1 MKKSTNTDLNGMD
14 FNTSRAGR
22 LLSLTLPGLVLLA
35 LLAVWEG
42 GTAVSG
48 IEKWILPAPS
58 LIALSLWEQKELLA
72 EHTMRTLLETVLGL
86 AAAILL
92 SVIIATFLDVSEWLR
107 KAIYPILVISQTVPI
122 IALAPLFMLWFGYG
136 ILPKVIIVALV
147 CFFPITISLAEGYRF
162 TDKEMIRLMETMGAG
177 RMQIFRMVKLPAALP
192 YFFSGLRIAG
202 TYSVMGAVIGE
213 WLGASKGLGIYL
225 TRASQ
230 SYLTERVF
238 AAIIVIVILSLVIF
252 GIIELLGRLMMPWH
266 QSKQKS

>member
-1 MKKSTNTDLNGMD
+1 MNL
-14 FNTSRAGR
+14 NTSWAGR
-22 LLSLTLPGLVLLA
+22 LLSLSLPGLVLLG
-35 LLAVWEG
+35 LLVIWEA
-42 GTAVSG
+42 GTVVSG

-58 LIALSLWEQKELLA
+58 LIAESLWEQRALLT
-72 EHTMRTLLETVLGL
+72 EHTMRTLLETALGL
-86 AAAILL
+86 TAAVML
-92 SVIIATFLDVSEWLR
+92 SVVIATFLDVSEWLR
-107 KAIYPILVISQTVPI
+107 KAVYPILVVSQTVPI
-122 IALAPLFMLWFGYG
+122 IAIAPLFMIWFGYG

-147 CFFPITISLAEGYRF
+147 CFFPITINLAEGYRY
-162 TDKEMIRLMETMGAG
+162 TDKDMIRLMETMGAG

-213 WLGASKGLGIYL
+213 WLGANKGLGIYL

-238 AAIIVIVILSLVIF
+238 AAIFVIVVLSLVIF

-266 QSKQKS
+266 QSKQQS